1 MAHNE
6 MHKSGR
12 KGPEINVIGI
22 VKMMK
27 LKILSLKDNSPYLS
41 IIKCVIFKFTN
52 IVFYFNFSLFV
63 LNFI

>member
-27 LKILSLKDNSPYLS
+27 LKILSLKDNSHTYQS
-41 IIKCVIFKFTN
+41 SSV
-52 IVFYFNFSLFV
+52 LF
-63 LNFI
+63 LNLLI